1 MRVPPQIQCGHHS
14 QALLR
19 KWLADARLRG
29 LQNTYTGKRN
39 RLRVTWHARLVV
51 DILDGERAGQTEY
64 ALAQDISEACLGLR
78 CRSPIPAWTTVRIR
92 ISENEP
98 SVKARVR
105 HCTTTVG
112 GYRIGLE
119 LVP

>member
-1 MRVPPQIQCGHHS
+1 MRVPPHIQRGHHS
-14 QALLR
+14 QAPLR

-29 LQNTYTGKRN
+29 LQNTYTGKRS
-39 RLRVTWHARLVV
+39 RLRVSWQAHVIV
-51 DILDGERAGQTEY
+51 EILDGPRAGETEY
-64 ALAQDISEACLGLR
+64 AQGQDISEACLGLR
-78 CRSPIPAWTTVRIR
+78 CRGRIPAWSTVRIR

-98 SVKARVR
+98 AVTARVR